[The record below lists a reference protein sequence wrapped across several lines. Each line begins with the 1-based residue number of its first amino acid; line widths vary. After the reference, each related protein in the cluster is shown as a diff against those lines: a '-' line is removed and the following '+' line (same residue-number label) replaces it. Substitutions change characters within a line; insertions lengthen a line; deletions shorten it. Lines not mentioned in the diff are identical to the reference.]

1 MDSPSDV
8 DTYLLDMELSSCGE
22 ASPYRDVV
30 REHSVE
36 FMAMDYDDERKL
48 IGRARL
54 HTLNT
59 LTSRDP
65 LMHLDEISDELVTL
79 GHAALYAG
87 EEKLD
92 AVSPCAQTYVFV
104 DSFELLKEYRG
115 KGYGPYLLAQCLSAF
130 FDTYDVA
137 VLKAYPFF
145 GFEMEKEALKVAK
158 RKITK
163 AWRSIGFKKIHGDVY
178 AADIFAMVEK
188 APTMKEPRIPIPAA

>member
-1 MDSPSDV
+1 MDSTDDV

-36 FMAMDYDDERKL
+36 FMAMDYEDERTP
-48 IGRARL
+48 IGKAHL

-59 LTSRDP
+59 LTCRNP
-65 LMHLDEISDELVTL
+65 LTHLDEISDELVTL

-92 AVSPCAQTYVFV
+92 EVSPCAQTYVFV
-104 DSFELLKEYRG
+104 DSFELLEDYRG

-145 GFEMEKEALKVAK
+145 GFEIEKEALKVAK
-158 RKITK
+158 RKISK
-163 AWRSIGFKKIHGDVY
+163 AWRSIGFKRIHGDVY
-178 AADIFAMVEK
+178 AADIFSLVKK
-188 APTMKEPRIPIPAA
+188 APTMKEPRIPIIAA